1 MSSNDLLPYQQR
13 PVGRRLRC
21 AEPGEDVDESGGGE
35 LLGGGAVDAGQH
47 QVEPLRKAVLIV
59 GLLRMCGK
67 TGKCFIRLCQFYLT
81 FVSQIFRYVASHQ
94 K

>member
-21 AEPGEDVDESGGGE
+21 AEPGEDVDERGGGE
-35 LLGGGAVDAGQH
+35 LLRGGAVDAGQH

-67 TGKCFIRLCQFYLT
+67 TGKCLIT
-81 FVSQIFRYVASHQ
+81 
-94 K
+94 